1 MVSRLLMTVAL
12 LVGGL
17 LSTGCS
23 TYAATRYASS
33 ADNLTALRPLKG
45 QALNVGEFKSAGEAR
60 NEIMCRARGPIKTP
74 DGESFATYVRRA
86 LIAELQYADV
96 YSTGA
101 PVTLSGTLDEVD
113 FSSTA
118 GAWELALTVKSS
130 NGRSLSVSQ
139 KYGFTPSISAETSC
153 EQAAQALMPAVQD
166 LIKQLVSHAE
176 FGALTQ
182 ASEGAAPSAG
192 R

>member
-1 MVSRLLMTVAL
+1 MVSRMMMTAAL
-12 LVGGL
+12 LAAGM

-33 ADNLTALRPLKG
+33 ANNVTELRTLKG
-45 QALNVGEFKSAGEAR
+45 QALNVGEFKSAQGAR

-86 LIAELQYADV
+86 LVSELTYAEV
-96 YSTGA
+96 YSDKA

-113 FSSTA
+113 FSSTT
-118 GAWELALTVKSS
+118 GTWELALTVKST
-130 NGRSLSVSQ
+130 NGRSLQVTE
-139 KYGFTPSISAETSC
+139 KYGFTPSLSAETSC

-166 LIKQLVSHAE
+166 LIKQLVSHPE
-176 FGALTQ
+176 FDALVQ
-182 ASEGAAPSAG
+182 K
-192 R
+192 